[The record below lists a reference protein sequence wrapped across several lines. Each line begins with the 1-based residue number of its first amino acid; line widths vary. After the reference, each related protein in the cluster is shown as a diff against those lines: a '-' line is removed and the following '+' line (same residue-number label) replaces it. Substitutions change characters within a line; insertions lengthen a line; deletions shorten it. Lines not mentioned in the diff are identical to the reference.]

1 MRATVYKPFMTHRPR
16 ALIIGGS
23 VGGLFAAN
31 LLRQIGWETTV
42 FERASED
49 LAGRG
54 AAIGVTE
61 ELFEVLRR
69 IGVQLD
75 TSAGV
80 VVRSIIALDH
90 VGRIVHDVPRRPV
103 TDAWARIYRPLK
115 ETLPRPCFR
124 AAMALVQVEQSGA
137 GVTAVFADGSR
148 AEGDLLIGADGIY
161 STVRAQFAPAVEPG
175 YAGYVAWRGIIEED
189 GVAADD
195 RALIFDHLTFC
206 FAHGE
211 MMVCVPIP
219 AEETARAG
227 PRRCCYVWYRPTDYK
242 VELPALC
249 TDASGRRHGIT
260 IPPPLIR
267 REVIAELKAS
277 AARLFPPVIAGI
289 VGRVE
294 RPLFQAIF
302 DLESPRMVFG
312 RVALLGDAAFVARPH
327 VIAGVTKAALDAQ
340 GLSAALARADGDL
353 AGALARYDDER
364 RAFGGKI
371 VAHARYLGACLDP
384 ERAGRT
390 GEPIPGPAAILR
402 DYGAPHLL
410 RDPLA

>member
-1 MRATVYKPFMTHRPR
+1 MTPPGR

-31 LLRQIGWETTV
+31 LLRANGWETLV

-69 IGVQLD
+69 IGVRLD
-75 TSAGV
+75 MSAGV
-80 VVRSIIALDH
+80 VVHSIIALDR
-90 VGRIVHDVPRRPV
+90 VGDVIHEVKRNPV

-115 ETLPRPCFR
+115 DSLPAACFR
-124 AAMALVQVEQSGA
+124 AGAVLERVEQDGDVVA
-137 GVTAVFADGSR
+137 AVFADGFR
-148 AEGDLLIGADGIY
+148 AAGDLLIGADGIY
-161 STVRAQFAPAVEPG
+161 STVRAQVAPAVAPR
-175 YAGYVAWRGIIEED
+175 YAGYVAWRGIIEEAD
-189 GVAADD
+189 VAAAD

-206 FAHGE
+206 FAQGE

-227 PRRCCYVWYRPTDYK
+227 PRRCCYVWYRPTDYDH
-242 VELPALC
+242 ELPALC
-249 TDASGRRHGIT
+249 TDANGRRHGIT

-267 REVIAELKAS
+267 REVIADLKVS
-277 AARLFPPVIAGI
+277 AARLFPPAIAAL
-289 VGRVE
+289 VARVE
-294 RPLFQAIF
+294 RPLLQAIF
-302 DLESPRMVFG
+302 DLESPRMVFD

-340 GLSAALARADGDL
+340 GLADALAAEPEL
-353 AGALARYDDER
+353 ASALARYDAER
-364 RAFGGKI
+364 RNFGAKI
-371 VAHARYLGACLDP
+371 VAHARYLGASLQASKMP
-384 ERAGRT
+384 GAAS
-390 GEPIPGPAAILR
+390 EPRPDIILR

-410 RDPLA
+410 RDPVLVPRLSA

>member
-1 MRATVYKPFMTHRPR
+1 MTHRPH

-90 VGRIVHDVPRRPV
+90 VGRIAHEVPRRPV

-115 ETLPRPCFR
+115 ETLPKRCFQ
-124 AAMALVQVEQSGA
+124 AATALVRVEQSGA

-148 AEGDLLIGADGIY
+148 AEGDLLIGADGIH
-161 STVRAQFAPAVEPG
+161 STVRQQFAPDAQPR
-175 YAGYVAWRGIIEED
+175 YAGYVAWRGIIEE
-189 GVAADD
+189 ADIAEAD
-195 RALIFDHLTFC
+195 QDLIFDHLTFC
-206 FAHGE
+206 FAQGE

-219 AEETARAG
+219 AEGDTRAG
-227 PRRCCYVWYRPTDYK
+227 PRRCCYVWYRPVDYDTA
-242 VELPALC
+242 LPALC
-249 TDASGRRHGIT
+249 TDATGRRHGVS

-267 REVIAELKAS
+267 REVIDDLKAS
-277 AARLFPPVIAGI
+277 AAALFPPVIADI
-289 VGRVE
+289 VARVE

-353 AGALARYDDER
+353 TGALARYDDER

-384 ERAGRT
+384 ERAGRA
-390 GEPIPGPAAILR
+390 GEPVPGPAAILL